1 MSAPSARHGLATP
14 VHERSSSQ
22 STNPSINTT
31 TSSKPGIRLVAYS
44 PPRLDPENRA
54 PSQASSRDNAGSRA
68 STSRTTTA
76 SDSRRPSW
84 RDEVTEGQPASQG
97 SALPSPAAPSF
108 PLARSRDERVSGV
121 KPVASPSGADPAG
134 PTVLPLRSPSENS
147 ADITGPHA
155 SEPRRSRPDERPSTA
170 SQRPRS
176 QSRRNLRLAV
186 HSNGTFSLV
195 RDEPQSAISDSA
207 AGSLTSPHPSSIS
220 RSPSAQDRPSIDT
233 WSDRRSSTPLTGAST
248 IVLDQSYSDLTP
260 HSRPSSSSRASSS
273 THLPEDPAA
282 ASPWNYRLVGGLRKV
297 PTTPDKGKQPV
308 YSTSASSSETQLAPL
323 PEAPARDSDSDDN
336 IHGQE
341 TPTRTVVPK
350 ASFASVASTQ
360 TIETIAEEPNYKV
373 YGPGFVAQESSDSLV
388 FSSASPSN
396 WELLAQSSSAPQL
409 PTSSPATSHDGNE
422 NYVVHG
428 APSVSPSSSLVTV
441 SRKPRPVYSRESL
454 VVAPLRPAR
463 KKSYER
469 FGYYKQRSRETLR
482 SRTGSVQSLKS
493 LSSIITTQDPA
504 QVLLTTPGLL
514 NLGASSN
521 SNQRFPW
528 SIPTRPGSS
537 SSNSSPI
544 SLTPRPQAPML
555 PSQPHQWSS
564 QLSTVISESEGGS
577 DLGRSISPQSDG
589 LSHHHRRSSTG
600 WMSSMH
606 SRQMASMS
614 SSLGGQLDE
623 IVTSSASDSLE
634 RPEPSYARA
643 GPSQVRMVRDQ
654 DEHGDGLADLDHRP
668 SKTGLSAIFANGAS
682 RNLHSS
688 GSRANSFT
696 SSIPA
701 WARVYYGSGER
712 RFLGRRPSFITIS
725 DGDDSRPSSSAGFPG
740 SESPNTDNF
749 PQAIFSPRK
758 RAREVQPGMAQ
769 PPAPGRASMEIST
782 APSQRQDNRVF
793 RTLKQKSS
801 SIWSPHLQTDRRAT
815 KYSAWDPPSVSWSA
829 DSGIMGKRNAQVVL
843 FILGFIFPFAWM
855 VAAFLPIPHNPT
867 LDKSEADNGES
878 RFESNHPAYR
888 YQQHIDETRYESARW
903 WRNLNRGMS
912 IVGLLIIGA
921 VIALAVIGVRQGW
934 GQ

>member
-14 VHERSSSQ
+14 LRERSSSQ
-22 STNPSINTT
+22 NTNPSINTT
-31 TSSKPGIRLVAYS
+31 NTANTTSKPGIRLVAYS
-44 PPRLDPENRA
+44 PPRLDPDNRA

-68 STSRTTTA
+68 SISRASTA
-76 SDSRRPSW
+76 ADSRRPSW
-84 RDEVTEGQPASQG
+84 KDEVTEGGHAAGQG

-121 KPVASPSGADPAG
+121 KPAASPSAAGPAG

-155 SEPRRSRPDERPSTA
+155 FEPRRSRAEERPSTA

-297 PTTPDKGKQPV
+297 PTTPDKGKQPA
-308 YSTSASSSETQLAPL
+308 YSTTSASSSETQLAAL
-323 PEAPARDSDSDDN
+323 PEASARDTDSDDTSA
-336 IHGQE
+336 GQE

-350 ASFASVASTQ
+350 ASFASIQ

-373 YGPGFVAQESSDSLV
+373 YGQGFVAQESSDSLV
-388 FSSASPSN
+388 FTSASPSN
-396 WELLAQSSSAPQL
+396 WELLGQ
-409 PTSSPATSHDGNE
+409 SSPAPPVPSSSPPTSHDGNE

-441 SRKPRPVYSRESL
+441 SKKPRPVYSRESL

-493 LSSIITTQDPA
+493 LSSIITSQDPA

-514 NLGASSN
+514 NLGTSS

-528 SIPTRPGSS
+528 SVPTRPGSS
-537 SSNSSPI
+537 SSIPSPI
-544 SLTPRPQAPML
+544 SLTPRPSAPML

-577 DLGRSISPQSDG
+577 DLGRSISPLSDG
-589 LSHHHRRSSTG
+589 PGHHHRRSSTG
-600 WMSSMH
+600 WVSSMH

-623 IVTSSASDSLE
+623 IVTTSASDSLE
-634 RPEPSYARA
+634 PPEPTYARA
-643 GPSQVRMVRDQ
+643 GPSQIRMVRDQ

-668 SKTGLSAIFANGAS
+668 SKTGLAALFANGSS

-701 WARVYYGSGER
+701 WAR
-712 RFLGRRPSFITIS
+712 
-725 DGDDSRPSSSAGFPG
+725 
-740 SESPNTDNF
+740 
-749 PQAIFSPRK
+749 
-758 RAREVQPGMAQ
+758 
-769 PPAPGRASMEIST
+769 
-782 APSQRQDNRVF
+782 
-793 RTLKQKSS
+793 
-801 SIWSPHLQTDRRAT
+801 
-815 KYSAWDPPSVSWSA
+815 
-829 DSGIMGKRNAQVVL
+829 
-843 FILGFIFPFAWM
+843 
-855 VAAFLPIPHNPT
+855 
-867 LDKSEADNGES
+867 
-878 RFESNHPAYR
+878 
-888 YQQHIDETRYESARW
+888 
-903 WRNLNRGMS
+903 
-912 IVGLLIIGA
+912 
-921 VIALAVIGVRQGW
+921 
-934 GQ
+934 

>member
-1 MSAPSARHGLATP
+1 M
-14 VHERSSSQ
+14 
-22 STNPSINTT
+22 
-31 TSSKPGIRLVAYS
+31 
-44 PPRLDPENRA
+44 
-54 PSQASSRDNAGSRA
+54 
-68 STSRTTTA
+68 
-76 SDSRRPSW
+76 
-84 RDEVTEGQPASQG
+84 TESHAAAQG
-97 SALPSPAAPSF
+97 SALSSPAAPSF

-121 KPVASPSGADPAG
+121 KPVASPSDVGPAG

-155 SEPRRSRPDERPSTA
+155 FEPRRSRADERPSTA

-207 AGSLTSPHPSSIS
+207 AGSVTSPHPSSIS

-323 PEAPARDSDSDDN
+323 PEAPARNTDDDDSSL
-336 IHGQE
+336 GQE
-341 TPTRTVVPK
+341 TPTRTVLPK

-388 FSSASPSN
+388 FTSASPSN
-396 WELLAQSSSAPQL
+396 WELLGQ
-409 PTSSPATSHDGNE
+409 SSPAPQVPSSSPPTSHDGNE

-454 VVAPLRPAR
+454 VVAPLRPA
-463 KKSYER
+463 KKQSYER

-493 LSSIITTQDPA
+493 LSSAIASQDPA
-504 QVLLTTPGLL
+504 QLLLTTPGLL
-514 NLGASSN
+514 NLGATS

-528 SIPTRPGSS
+528 SIPQRPGSS
-537 SSNSSPI
+537 SSIPSPI
-544 SLTPRPQAPML
+544 SLTPRPPAPML

-564 QLSTVISESEGGS
+564 QLSTVVSESEGGS
-577 DLGRSISPQSDG
+577 DFGRSISPQSDG
-589 LSHHHRRSSTG
+589 PSHHRRSSTG
-600 WMSSMH
+600 WVSSMH

-614 SSLGGQLDE
+614 SSIGGQLDE
-623 IVTSSASDSLE
+623 IVTTSASDSLE
-634 RPEPSYARA
+634 RPEPSYVRA
-643 GPSQVRMVRDQ
+643 GPSQFRMVVRDQ

-668 SKTGLSAIFANGAS
+668 SKTGLSALFANGAS

-696 SSIPA
+696 STIPA
-701 WARVYYGSGER
+701 WAR
-712 RFLGRRPSFITIS
+712 
-725 DGDDSRPSSSAGFPG
+725 
-740 SESPNTDNF
+740 
-749 PQAIFSPRK
+749 
-758 RAREVQPGMAQ
+758 
-769 PPAPGRASMEIST
+769 
-782 APSQRQDNRVF
+782 
-793 RTLKQKSS
+793 
-801 SIWSPHLQTDRRAT
+801 
-815 KYSAWDPPSVSWSA
+815 
-829 DSGIMGKRNAQVVL
+829 
-843 FILGFIFPFAWM
+843 
-855 VAAFLPIPHNPT
+855 
-867 LDKSEADNGES
+867 
-878 RFESNHPAYR
+878 
-888 YQQHIDETRYESARW
+888 
-903 WRNLNRGMS
+903 
-912 IVGLLIIGA
+912 
-921 VIALAVIGVRQGW
+921 
-934 GQ
+934 